1 MTVLLETEQLTSGYG
16 PIAVLHG
23 INLSVGPG
31 EVVALL
37 GLNGSG
43 KSTLAKTIAGVLR
56 AMNGRVRFE
65 GEDIT
70 SMTVEQRVRRGIV
83 LVPEGRELFASLTVK
98 ENLELGAITRR
109 GQSAAVARDWERVLE
124 LFPVLKDFMKIRA
137 GNLSGGQQQMLTMGR
152 ALMSHPR
159 VLILDEP
166 CHGLAPLFVEKIASV
181 IKALKSESLGIV
193 LVEEQTRQALSLAD
207 RLYVLDR
214 GQVVYEH
221 ATEGVSENAL
231 EEIYL
236 GRAL

>member
-1 MTVLLETEQLTSGYG
+1 MTVLLETQRLTSGYG

-23 INLSVGPG
+23 IDLSVGPG

-56 AMNGRVRFE
+56 AMSGSVRFE
-65 GEDIT
+65 GEDI
-70 SMTVEQRVRRGIV
+70 SSKTVEQRVRRGIV
-83 LVPEGRELFASLTVK
+83 LVPEGRELFTTLTVK

-109 GQSAAVARDWERVLE
+109 GQAAEVARDWERVLE
-124 LFPVLKDFMKIRA
+124 LFPVLKQFMKIRA

-152 ALMSHPR
+152 ALMSRPR

-166 CHGLAPLFVEKIASV
+166 CHGLAPLFVETIASV
-181 IKALKSESLGIV
+181 VKALKSESLGIV
-193 LVEEQTRQALSLAD
+193 LVEEQTKQALSLAD

-214 GQVVYEH
+214 GKVVYQH
-221 ATEGVSENAL
+221 ATHGVSEEAI

>member
-1 MTVLLETEQLTSGYG
+1 VLLETKRLTSGYG
-16 PIAVLHG
+16 PVAVLHG
-23 INLSVGPG
+23 IDLSVGPG

-56 AMNGRVRFE
+56 PMDGRLTYE

-70 SMTVEQRVRRGIV
+70 PLSVEQRVRRGIV

-109 GQSAAVARDWERVLE
+109 GQGAAVAQDWERVLE
-124 LFPVLKDFMKIRA
+124 LFPVLKEMMKTRA

-152 ALMSHPR
+152 ALMARPR
-159 VLILDEP
+159 VLVLDEP
-166 CHGLAPLFVEKIASV
+166 CHGLAPLFVEKIAGV
-181 IKALKSESLGIV
+181 IRTLKAESIGIV

-214 GQVVYEH
+214 GQVVYEQ
-221 ATEGVSENAL
+221 ATAGVSENAI